1 MCVAYEINCSC
12 GNGMAGF
19 NFKDEI
25 MAGEVINR
33 LYCPQCSKDIKF
45 NPETMIADND
55 WIIEYDMDI
64 ARFQAQKI
72 KTGGLNITPEF
83 IFDEGY
89 CTWRGMYPAD
99 HIDSTIERAEI
110 VRLAKT
116 DLKKYLEEIKGWA
129 NKRMERLAREGW
141 RKANER
147 EPITA

>member
-25 MAGEVINR
+25 MTGDVINR

-55 WIIEYDMDI
+55 WIIEYNMDI
-64 ARFQAQKI
+64 ARFHAPKI

-89 CTWRGMYPAD
+89 CTWRGIYRTD
-99 HIDSTIERAEI
+99 HIDNTVERAE
-110 VRLAKT
+110 VVKLAKT
-116 DLKKYLEEIKGWA
+116 NPKGYLEEIKDGA
-129 NKRMERLAREGW
+129 NNRMTRLSKGGLADE
-141 RKANER
+141 E
-147 EPITA
+147 EI